1 MKISPRVAKEPLS
14 HRSWQSLPSVLV
26 VTAEV
31 NGALADRVKV
41 AQDSGG
47 EGWGKIVVASRLVKV
62 NSHLQQL

>member
-1 MKISPRVAKEPLS
+1 MKISPRVAEEPLS

-47 EGWGKIVVASRLVKV
+47 KAGEKL
-62 NSHLQQL
+62 L